1 MQVIRISN
9 YRSYIHVVLRN
20 HSIQSNHVMELNP
33 KETAL
38 VLIEFQ
44 NDFTTEGGIFYGA
57 VKGVMNSNNML
68 QNTVDTVKAAR
79 EAGIKI
85 VYVPISFTED
95 YREVTSTPYGI
106 MKGVVDNGA
115 FKKNTWGIEIADV
128 LTPEKEDIIIEGKR
142 SFCGFASTNLDFI
155 LRGMG
160 IKNVVLAGYLTNCC
174 VESTMRTAY
183 DKGYN
188 VITLT
193 DCCATL
199 SQEEHDNA
207 LKSDFPMFSQPMS
220 HTAFIDVIANET
232 VLELK
237 GKGYE

>member
-1 MQVIRISN
+1 
-9 YRSYIHVVLRN
+9 
-20 HSIQSNHVMELNP
+20 MELNP

-44 NDFTTEGGIFYGA
+44 NDFTTEGGIFHGA
-57 VKGVMNSNNML
+57 VKGVMDANNML
-68 QNTVDTVKAAR
+68 QNTVETVKAAR
-79 EAGIKI
+79 EAGINV

-95 YREVTSTPYGI
+95 YREVTATPYGI

-115 FKKNTWGIEIADV
+115 FKKNTWGTEFSDK
-128 LTPEKEDIIIEGKR
+128 LTPDQEDIVIEGKR
-142 SFCGFASTNLDFI
+142 SFCGFASTNLDFV
-155 LRGMG
+155 LRGKG
-160 IKNVVLAGYLTNCC
+160 IQNIVLGGFLTNCC

-199 SQEEHDNA
+199 SQAEHDNA
-207 LKSDFPMFSQPMS
+207 IKNDFPMFSQPMT
-220 HTAFIDVIANET
+220 HTEFISILNEDAK
-232 VLELK
+232 LELK